1 MQCFATADKSGKY
14 YMPLVNNKNLE
25 DLFNMP
31 NSNESDDNIVED
43 TNPVDTTESSLAI
56 TEETLQAIDKIETAL
71 PAVKGLEAS
80 DNEMDELAAK
90 ATESFDELMDLGMQ
104 VDSRYASE
112 IFSVASNML
121 GHAITAKT
129 SKMNKKLKMIDLQLK
144 KARLDQTGGGDD
156 TPPAQGRILD
166 RNELLRTLA
175 NDIDNNSPSSEN
187 IKNDKQNT
195 GIEI

>member
-1 MQCFATADKSGKY
+1 MQCFTTVVENGKY
-14 YMPLVNNKNLE
+14 GMAFVNNKNLE
-25 DLFNMP
+25 ELFDMP
-31 NSNESDDNIVED
+31 NSDESDSISTEDSPAVETTDN
-43 TNPVDTTESSLAI
+43 NLSI
-56 TEETLQAIDKIETAL
+56 TQETLQAIDKIETAL

-90 ATESFDELMDLGMQ
+90 ATESFDDLMSLGMQ

-144 KARLDQTGGGDD
+144 KARLDQTGNTDD
-156 TPPAQGRILD
+156 APAAEGRILD

-175 NDIDNNSPSSEN
+175 NATDNNSPSSEN
-187 IKNDKQNT
+187 IKNDK
-195 GIEI
+195 